1 MSTNQNTSYV
11 VLGGK
16 GGQRKTT
23 TADYLMTALGAAGGV
38 RKIFEVEA
46 IGQQRLSALLAARKA
61 KTEVVQITPPA
72 AEAVLD
78 DPTAQFTVLEPLFAG
93 LIDGGVLADLGA
105 GLEKPFFQ
113 AAIEFGHAEEVGG
126 GAGIHFVLSAL
137 ATERLSFPYLAN
149 IISQIR
155 ETYPAAQIT
164 VVVHELVGP
173 SGKLSE
179 DDKKHFDGARFFVV
193 PAILP
198 SEMLSQLL
206 LSGRMTLAQLRA
218 RDTDHVALAKRF
230 GIPPLNAKM
239 ALGRLQNWADD
250 TLKLFEAAFVN
261 AAAREAA

>member
-1 MSTNQNTSYV
+1 MTTNPTSYV

-23 TADYLMTALGAAGGV
+23 TADYLMTALGAGGV

-46 IGQQRLSALLAARKA
+46 VGQQRLSALLSARKA

-78 DPTAQFTVLEPLFAG
+78 DPTAQFTVLEPLFSG

-126 GAGIHFVLSAL
+126 GANIHFVLSAL
-137 ATERLSFPYLAN
+137 ATERLSFPYLGN

-155 ETYPAAQIT
+155 ESYPAAQIT

-230 GIPPLNAKM
+230 GVPPLNAKM

-261 AAAREAA
+261 VAAREAA